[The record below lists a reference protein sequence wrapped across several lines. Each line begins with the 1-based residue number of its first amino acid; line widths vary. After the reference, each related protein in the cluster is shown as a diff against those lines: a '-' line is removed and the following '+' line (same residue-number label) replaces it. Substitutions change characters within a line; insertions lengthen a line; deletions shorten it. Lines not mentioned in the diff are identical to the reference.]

1 MVSKAN
7 IKNKYTDRE
16 KNSCL
21 YLVTARQVATPIAGG
36 ACFMKSYGTMEGV
49 YINGAPQGITF
60 HETDDFT
67 LYPASILSVSR
78 NRFTKHYFIG
88 SQRIASRIGV
98 GRFNN
103 VYGINGS
110 RVTAGQKD
118 YAARMSQI
126 EAQKEEYYKS
136 LGIAP
141 GVPTM
146 KGSYGDPEN
155 TGVGYNSIL
164 TELGKHDVPENWIQL
179 PKNDGKCNS
188 TGSGANATP
197 GGPVA
202 WEAPSNPEN
211 AQPGYGYVAGDTTEL
226 EETFYY
232 HSDHLGSTSYVTDG
246 DGNITQYEAYLP
258 YGELLVDEH
267 SSSESMPYKFNGK
280 QLDDE
285 TGLYYYGARYMNP
298 VASIW
303 YGVDPLAEKYQS
315 MGGMVYCE
323 SNPIKYIDPNGMIK
337 RSYFGQEERLKSP
350 ILYRNYLHFKDNPT
364 VLNLFAHGSFNGF
377 SYKGNTSGSTGEKS
391 VKFFYD
397 MIQKDRGL
405 KESYSKSKIIVL
417 HMCSTA
423 KFAEKI
429 SRDPKFKDALII
441 APSGDLAVS
450 EKTPKVNDKLIKS
463 KAEYSYRIIG
473 ATNKKAH
480 GVWKAYRNGRVVA
493 NYKDSSKPGS
503 IGFNFFNTKG
513 KNGKK

>member
-1 MVSKAN
+1 MVLSDNGKTSR
-7 IKNKYTDRE
+7 YTYNASGERI
-16 KNSCL
+16 
-21 YLVTARQVATPIAGG
+21 V
-36 ACFMKSYGTMEGV
+36 KSHGNMEGV
-49 YINGAPQGITF
+49 YVNGAPQ
-60 HETDDFT
+60 
-67 LYPASILSVSR
+67 
-78 NRFTKHYFIG
+78 
-88 SQRIASRIGV
+88 RIASKIGV

-110 RVTAGQKD
+110 RVTAGLKD

-126 EAQKEEYYKS
+126 ETQKEEYYKS

-179 PKNDGKCNS
+179 PKNDGKGTS

-197 GGPVA
+197 GVPIA
-202 WEAPSNPEN
+202 WENPSNPEN

-232 HSDHLGSTSYVTDG
+232 HSDHLGSTSYVTDE

-337 RSYFGQEERLKSP
+337 RPYFGQEERLKSP

-377 SYKGNTSGSTGEKS
+377 SYKGKTSGSTGEKS

-397 MIQKDRGL
+397 MIQKDKGL

>member
-1 MVSKAN
+1 MVLSDNGKTSR
-7 IKNKYTDRE
+7 YTYNASGERI
-16 KNSCL
+16 
-21 YLVTARQVATPIAGG
+21 V
-36 ACFMKSYGTMEGV
+36 KSHGNMEGV
-49 YINGAPQGITF
+49 YVNGAPQRIAF

-67 LYPASILSVSR
+67 LYPANILTVSR

-110 RVTAGQKD
+110 RVTAGLKD
-118 YAARMSQI
+118 YVARMSQI

-141 GVPTM
+141 GVPTI

-232 HSDHLGSTSYVTDG
+232 HSDHFGSTSYVTDG
-246 DGNITQYEAYLP
+246 DGNITKYEAYLP

-303 YGVDPLAEKYQS
+303 YGVDPLLEKKMQVSPYN
-315 MGGMVYCE
+315 YCLD
-323 SNPIKYIDPNGMIK
+323 NPIRFIDYMGLYETEAAAQKVAKQYGANYYQDK
-337 RSYFGQEERLKSP
+337 KSKQW
-350 ILYRNYLHFKDNPT
+350 YVAMDE
-364 VLNLFAHGSFNGF
+364 
-377 SYKGNTSGSTGEKS
+377 SGEKAYSTGETLVRDFGQTFLEKS
-391 VKFFYD
+391 SGATDIGSNAYGFLEKMVIPGHKNYFLGINGKYYRHHPNG
-397 MIQKDRGL
+397 ITGSRVGA
-405 KESYSKSKIIVL
+405 I
-417 HMCSTA
+417 
-423 KFAEKI
+423 KI
-429 SRDPKFKDALII
+429 S
-441 APSGDLAVS
+441 
-450 EKTPKVNDKLIKS
+450 
-463 KAEYSYRIIG
+463 
-473 ATNKKAH
+473 
-480 GVWKAYRNGRVVA
+480 
-493 NYKDSSKPGS
+493 NYY
-503 IGFNFFNTKG
+503 
-513 KNGKK
+513 KNAG

>member
-1 MVSKAN
+1 MVLSDNGKTSR
-7 IKNKYTDRE
+7 YTY
-16 KNSCL
+16 N
-21 YLVTARQVATPIAGG
+21 
-36 ACFMKSYGTMEGV
+36 
-49 YINGAPQGITF
+49 
-60 HETDDFT
+60 
-67 LYPASILSVSR
+67 AS
-78 NRFTKHYFIG
+78 G
-88 SQRIASRIGV
+88 ERIV
-98 GRFNN
+98 
-103 VYGINGS
+103 
-110 RVTAGQKD
+110 
-118 YAARMSQI
+118 
-126 EAQKEEYYKS
+126 KS

-179 PKNDGKCNS
+179 PKNDGKGNS

-197 GGPVA
+197 GVPIA
-202 WEAPSNPEN
+202 WEDPSNPEN
-211 AQPGYGYVAGDTTEL
+211 AQPGYGYVACDTTEL

-232 HSDHLGSTSYVTDG
+232 HSDHLGSTSYVTDE

-298 VASIW
+298 VASVW
-303 YGVDPLAEKYQS
+303 YGMDPLAEKYQS
-315 MGGMVYCE
+315 IGGMVYCE

-337 RSYFGQEERLKSP
+337 RPYFGREERLKSP
-350 ILYRNYLHFKDNPT
+350 ILYRNYLNFKDNPT

-377 SYKGNTSGSTGEKS
+377 SHKGETSNSTGGKAVE
-391 VKFFYD
+391 FFYN
-397 MIQKDRGL
+397 MIQKDEGL

-441 APSGDLAVS
+441 APSGDLVVS
-450 EKTPKVNDKLIKS
+450 EKTPKVNDKQINS
-463 KAEYSYRIIG
+463 KVEYSYRIIG
-473 ATNKKAH
+473 ANNKKAH
-480 GVWKAYRNGRVVA
+480 GVWKAYKNGRVVA

-503 IGFNFFNTKG
+503 IGFNFYNTNKG

>member
-1 MVSKAN
+1 MFCDGLVGQWKD
-7 IKNKYTDRE
+7 KP
-16 KNSCL
+16 L
-21 YLVTARQVATPIAGG
+21 YQNASGERIV
-36 ACFMKSYGTMEGV
+36 KSHGNMEGV
-49 YINGAPQGITF
+49 YVNGAPQ
-60 HETDDFT
+60 
-67 LYPASILSVSR
+67 
-78 NRFTKHYFIG
+78 
-88 SQRIASRIGV
+88 RIASKIGV

-126 EAQKEEYYKS
+126 ETQKEEYYKS

-197 GGPVA
+197 GGLVA

-232 HSDHLGSTSYVTDG
+232 HSDHLGSTSYVTDE

-298 VASIW
+298 VVSIW
-303 YGVDPLAEKYQS
+303 YGVDPLLEKK
-315 MGGMVYCE
+315 C
-323 SNPIKYIDPNGMIK
+323 
-337 RSYFGQEERLKSP
+337 RF
-350 ILYRNYLHFKDNPT
+350 LHT
-364 VLNLFAHGSFNGF
+364 
-377 SYKGNTSGSTGEKS
+377 
-391 VKFFYD
+391 
-397 MIQKDRGL
+397 
-405 KESYSKSKIIVL
+405 IIVW
-417 HMCSTA
+417 
-423 KFAEKI
+423 
-429 SRDPKFKDALII
+429 II
-441 APSGDLAVS
+441 QL
-450 EKTPKVNDKLIKS
+450 
-463 KAEYSYRIIG
+463 
-473 ATNKKAH
+473 
-480 GVWKAYRNGRVVA
+480 
-493 NYKDSSKPGS
+493 GS
-503 IGFNFFNTKG
+503 
-513 KNGKK
+513 

>member
-1 MVSKAN
+1 MCDSE
-7 IKNKYTDRE
+7 R
-16 KNSCL
+16 
-21 YLVTARQVATPIAGG
+21 
-36 ACFMKSYGTMEGV
+36 
-49 YINGAPQGITF
+49 
-60 HETDDFT
+60 
-67 LYPASILSVSR
+67 
-78 NRFTKHYFIG
+78 
-88 SQRIASRIGV
+88 
-98 GRFNN
+98 
-103 VYGINGS
+103 
-110 RVTAGQKD
+110 
-118 YAARMSQI
+118 
-126 EAQKEEYYKS
+126 
-136 LGIAP
+136 
-141 GVPTM
+141 
-146 KGSYGDPEN
+146 
-155 TGVGYNSIL
+155 
-164 TELGKHDVPENWIQL
+164 
-179 PKNDGKCNS
+179 S
-188 TGSGANATP
+188 T
-197 GGPVA
+197 
-202 WEAPSNPEN
+202 
-211 AQPGYGYVAGDTTEL
+211 PGYGYVAGDTTEL

-232 HSDHLGSTSYVTDG
+232 HSDHLGSTSYVTDE

-337 RSYFGQEERLKSP
+337 RPYFGQEERLKSP
-350 ILYRNYLHFKDNPT
+350 IL
-364 VLNLFAHGSFNGF
+364 
-377 SYKGNTSGSTGEKS
+377 
-391 VKFFYD
+391 
-397 MIQKDRGL
+397 
-405 KESYSKSKIIVL
+405 
-417 HMCSTA
+417 
-423 KFAEKI
+423 I

>member
-1 MVSKAN
+1 MVLSDNGKTSR
-7 IKNKYTDRE
+7 YTYNASGERI
-16 KNSCL
+16 
-21 YLVTARQVATPIAGG
+21 V
-36 ACFMKSYGTMEGV
+36 KSHGNMEGV
-49 YINGAPQGITF
+49 YVNGAPQRIAF

-67 LYPASILSVSR
+67 LYPANILTVSR

-110 RVTAGQKD
+110 RVTAGLKD
-118 YAARMSQI
+118 YVARMSQI

-141 GVPTM
+141 GVPTI

-226 EETFYY
+226 EETSYY
-232 HSDHLGSTSYVTDG
+232 HSDHFGSTSYVTDG
-246 DGNITQYEAYLP
+246 DGNITKYEAYLP
-258 YGELLVDEH
+258 YGELFVDEH

-303 YGVDPLAEKYQS
+303 YGVDPLLEKKMQVSPYN
-315 MGGMVYCE
+315 YCLD
-323 SNPIKYIDPNGMIK
+323 NPIRFIDYMGLYETEAAAQKVAKQYGANYYQDK
-337 RSYFGQEERLKSP
+337 KSKQW
-350 ILYRNYLHFKDNPT
+350 YVAMDE
-364 VLNLFAHGSFNGF
+364 
-377 SYKGNTSGSTGEKS
+377 SGEKAYSTGETLVRDFGQTFLEKS
-391 VKFFYD
+391 SGATDIGSNAYGFLEKMVIPGHKNYFLGINGKYYRHHPNG
-397 MIQKDRGL
+397 ITGSRVGA
-405 KESYSKSKIIVL
+405 I
-417 HMCSTA
+417 
-423 KFAEKI
+423 KI
-429 SRDPKFKDALII
+429 S
-441 APSGDLAVS
+441 
-450 EKTPKVNDKLIKS
+450 
-463 KAEYSYRIIG
+463 
-473 ATNKKAH
+473 
-480 GVWKAYRNGRVVA
+480 
-493 NYKDSSKPGS
+493 NYY
-503 IGFNFFNTKG
+503 
-513 KNGKK
+513 KNAG